1 MRVVYGG
8 SAAGA
13 RKIDG
18 QVLRDER
25 ERQQPQQNQGSS
37 PDRNVRRISGQRI
50 RFADLAAMAFPT
62 KTEANL
68 AFLARVDARTARRW
82 LADSNEPPAEALGLI
97 LCEIMRRYHQR
108 D

>member
-1 MRVVYGG
+1 
-8 SAAGA
+8 
-13 RKIDG
+13 
-18 QVLRDER
+18 LREPR
-25 ERQQPQQNQGSS
+25 QRQQSQNQSP

-68 AFLARVDARTARRW
+68 AFLARVDPRTARRW
-82 LADSNEPPAEALGLI
+82 LGEHSEPPADALGLI